1 MTVNVS
7 TAGSSVSSV
16 DTSQL
21 GLMWLN
27 FLNSCKLGTVL
38 EAADTT
44 VWQKR
49 ARYEWARVGA
59 AGDYSA
65 DSIAWPVHVLQ
76 EGIS

>member
-1 MTVNVS
+1 MDTTVHSPLNP
-7 TAGSSVSSV
+7 
-16 DTSQL
+16 QL

-65 DSIAWPVHVLQ
+65 DSIAWPVHVLR
-76 EGIS
+76 EGIA